1 MYYNILY
8 NMYNIEDK
16 YQLLN
21 DTDNKIKQPEDIK
34 IMLKEHQKTIVCKM
48 ANIEETRQI
57 IFTDKKDINRN
68 NYEPNIAG
76 MEDIQD
82 IKNSYLVETCMGIL
96 GDSVGSG
103 KSYVV
108 VTLINNYK
116 NNNNLLKYTHFVG
129 SSCKYVNLKK
139 TITAQTFG
147 QNLLIVPHNLILQWI
162 EYFKVSN
169 LKIKKFNKHTD
180 FENIEISDY
189 DVVLVS
195 ANKYDDFRKKYNI
208 TNWFRIFV
216 DEIDSIKLKQN
227 VFDDLKANFTWFI
240 TGTPCYYTFREK
252 RFLRNTFRIMNST
265 IFNAIVIKNEQKYID
280 QSMQLPVPN
289 IFRIECYTPK
299 HLQIVSNYVSGPV
312 LEMINAGDM
321 KSAIEKMNCNV
332 DTETNII
339 QLVTQKIR
347 NEKHN
352 LEVKLQGLSQMIVVN
367 KEEHDKKIKKITDKI
382 EQQNIRLQSI
392 EEKIKNMNTE
402 LCPICLDDFNKPT
415 IIDCCKSIFCFECIT
430 MSYNNKKECPLC
442 RAHINNDNFNIID
455 NKNEFKK
462 NKKEIKTC
470 GKKSKIKELFN
481 ILKKN
486 KNGKY
491 LLFSNHYE
499 SFNKI
504 MVKLQ
509 KKNITYSIL
518 SGSNDRIKNII
529 NNFENGTI
537 SVLMLNAQ
545 HYGSGLNLQ
554 MATDVIMYHKFS
566 KELEEQVIG
575 RAQRLGRQTSL
586 NIHYLLYDNEM
597 AGDIHYNS
605 NLYMNLDSDSD

>member
-1 MYYNILY
+1 MFNS
-8 NMYNIEDK
+8 DFK
-16 YQLLN
+16 YQLLT
-21 DTDNKIKQPEDIK
+21 DSDNKIEQPKNMNIT
-34 IMLKEHQKTIVCKM
+34 LKEHQKTIIYKM
-48 ANIEETRQI
+48 ANIEETRKN
-57 IFTDKKDINRN
+57 TYGE
-68 NYEPNIAG
+68 YE
-76 MEDIQD
+76 
-82 IKNSYLVETCMGIL
+82 VETCIGIL

-108 VTLINNYK
+108 VAMINNYK
-116 NNNNLLKYTHFVG
+116 NKNNEIKYTHFG
-129 SSCKYVNLKK
+129 TNSSYGISCKYVNLKK
-139 TITAQTFG
+139 TIVESTVG
-147 QNLLIVPHNLILQWI
+147 QNLLIVPHNLILQWV

-169 LKIKKFNKHTD
+169 LKLKKFNKITD
-180 FENIEISDY
+180 FDDSKIDIGDY
-189 DVVLVS
+189 DIVLVS
-195 ANKYDDFRKKYNI
+195 ANKYDLFKTKYNV

-216 DEIDSIKLKQN
+216 DEIDSIKLRQN
-227 VFDDLKANFTWFI
+227 IFDDLKANFTWFI
-240 TGTPCYYTFREK
+240 TGTPCFYTFKEK
-252 RFLRNTFRIMNST
+252 RFFRNTFRTMNS
-265 IFNAIVIKNEQKYID
+265 IMFNALVIKNKQEYID
-280 QSMQLPVPN
+280 QSMQLPLPN
-289 IFRIECYTPK
+289 IFRIECKTPN
-299 HLQIVSNYVSGPV
+299 HLHIIGDYVSGTV

-352 LEVKLQGLSQMIVVN
+352 LEVKLQGLTQMIVTN

-382 EQQNIRLQSI
+382 EQQNVRLQSI
-392 EEKIKNMNTE
+392 EERIKNMNNE
-402 LCPICLDDFNKPT
+402 SCAICLDDFNKPT
-415 IIDCCKSIFCFECIT
+415 IINCCKSIFCFECIT
-430 MSYNNKKECPLC
+430 MSYNSKKECPLC
-442 RAHINNDNFNIID
+442 RAHISNSDFNIID
-455 NKNEFKK
+455 NKNEFKI
-462 NKKEIKTC
+462 NKKEVKKC
-470 GKKSKIKELFN
+470 NKKSKIKELLN

-491 LLFSNHYE
+491 LIFSNHYE

-509 KKNITYSIL
+509 KRNITYSIL
-518 SGSNDRIKNII
+518 SGSNDRIKNIV

-554 MATDVIMYHKFS
+554 MATDVIMYHKFN

-575 RAQRLGRQTSL
+575 RAQRLGRDTSL

-597 AGDIHYNS
+597 AGDVNNYTS
-605 NLYMNLDSDSD
+605 NLYMNLDSDSDT